1 MVDIK
6 FLDLMNATLGL
17 SILLIA
23 FVLIRDFR
31 KQLQNKENKLKIP
44 LILIGAGI
52 MVFSVREFLKY
63 ALTEGED
70 TVLDELLETVYLLL
84 TLGAFFSLLMIKE
97 LPPWKI
103 KHE

>member
-6 FLDLMNATLGL
+6 FLDLVNATLGL

-44 LILIGAGI
+44 LILMGAGI
-52 MVFSVREFLKY
+52 MVFSIREFIKY
-63 ALTEGED
+63 GLTDGEE

-84 TLGAFFSLLMIKE
+84 NLGAFFSLLMKKD
-97 LPPWKI
+97 LPSWKI
-103 KHE
+103 KHD

>member
-31 KQLQNKENKLKIP
+31 KQLHDKENRLKIP
-44 LILIGAGI
+44 LILMGAGI
-52 MVFSVREFLKY
+52 MVFSVREFIKY
-63 ALTEGED
+63 GLTQGRE
-70 TVLDELLETVYLLL
+70 TVLDELLETLYLFL
-84 TLGAFFSLLMIKE
+84 TLGAFFYLLRIKE
-97 LPPWKI
+97 LPSDKMPK
-103 KHE
+103 

>member
-1 MVDIK
+1 MVDTK
-6 FLDLMNATLGL
+6 FLELVNATLGL

-44 LILIGAGI
+44 LILMGVGI
-52 MVFSVREFLKY
+52 MVFSIREFLKY
-63 ALTEGED
+63 GLTEGED

-97 LPPWKI
+97 LPSWKV
-103 KHE
+103 KH